1 MPTNRPLRTERT
13 ADEIVDVDALHHD
26 DDHVVLLAVEPR
38 VKCAIEPLLDGFAPD
53 LGHRVRRLDRIADN
67 DEVAAAPGERAA
79 ERRPVAVPWCVVPN
93 SSSADGLAGSPGSHY
108 RPTGRQGLLP
118 SSRVRISCSLS
129 ASTFVFSAC
138 FSNSSFVNGAGTTR

>member
-1 MPTNRPLRTERT
+1 M

-67 DEVAAAPGERAA
+67 DEVAAPPGERAA
-79 ERRPVAVPWCVVPN
+79 ERRPVAVALVCRFELELCRWIGRLVGFTLSPDRP
-93 SSSADGLAGSPGSHY
+93 SGLTPE
-108 RPTGRQGLLP
+108 LP
-118 SSRVRISCSLS
+118 SSNLV
-129 ASTFVFSAC
+129 
-138 FSNSSFVNGAGTTR
+138 